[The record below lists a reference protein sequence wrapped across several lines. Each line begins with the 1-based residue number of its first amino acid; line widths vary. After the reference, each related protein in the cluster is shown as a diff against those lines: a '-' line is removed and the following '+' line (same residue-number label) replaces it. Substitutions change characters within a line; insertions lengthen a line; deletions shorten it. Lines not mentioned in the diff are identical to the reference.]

1 MKCTKCKTEIPD
13 GKLRCPNCKEFQ
25 ITGHSVSNGSVLLSD
40 VVSSD
45 IDRIA
50 TGPWDEVFGTTFK
63 KGVPV
68 SKGVAR
74 SSVNLL
80 GGAPGCGKSTLILQ
94 GADKVCTQIPGE
106 VLYLAAEEPTDQIKA
121 RADRLGIEWQGRI
134 RMVPCMTGEA
144 NVEDIIIQYEPIFLL
159 VDSVSAMAG
168 DDMNMQVKICMVIKN
183 FCSKYRI
190 PAIALSHIN
199 KSGEIAGLEALQHA
213 VDSVISFF
221 PDGDGQDAPRV
232 LHVEKNRNGLAFI
245 TYALSMTEKGL
256 VPFQV
261 AEEDEEDDDDEDD

>member
-1 MKCTKCKTEIPD
+1 MKCLKCKTEIPE
-13 GKLRCPNCKEFQ
+13 GKLRCPGCKEYQ

-45 IDRIA
+45 VDRIQ
-50 TGPWDEVFGTTFK
+50 TGPWDEVFGTNFK
-63 KGVPV
+63 TGV
-68 SKGVAR
+68 KGVAR

-80 GGAPGCGKSTLILQ
+80 GGAPGCGKSTLVLQ
-94 GADKVCTQIPGE
+94 GADKVCTQLPGE

-121 RADRLGIEWQGRI
+121 RADRLDIEWQGRI

-144 NVEDIIIQYEPIFLL
+144 NIEDIIIQYEPIFLL
-159 VDSVSAMAG
+159 LDSVSAMAG
-168 DDMNMQVKICMVIKN
+168 DDMNMQVKICMVIKQ

-190 PAIALSHIN
+190 PAIVLSHIN

-213 VDSVISFF
+213 TDSVISFF

-232 LHVEKNRNGLAFI
+232 MHVEKNRNGLAFI
-245 TYALSMTEKGL
+245 TYSLSMTEKGL
-256 VPFQV
+256 VPFRP
-261 AEEDEEDDDDEDD
+261 AEEDEEDDDEDD